1 MNKLSEAER
10 EAWRRV
16 AGSDHSAP
24 PLSDDERFVAPTVE
38 ARARYIRFAT
48 EAARFYHGPEKP
60 PMTGNHW
67 RL

>member
-16 AGSDHSAP
+16 AGESHKAP
-24 PLSDDERFVAPTVE
+24 ALTDDERFVAPTVE

-48 EAARFYHGPEKP
+48 EAARLYRGPEKP
-60 PMTGNHW
+60 WMTGRNW